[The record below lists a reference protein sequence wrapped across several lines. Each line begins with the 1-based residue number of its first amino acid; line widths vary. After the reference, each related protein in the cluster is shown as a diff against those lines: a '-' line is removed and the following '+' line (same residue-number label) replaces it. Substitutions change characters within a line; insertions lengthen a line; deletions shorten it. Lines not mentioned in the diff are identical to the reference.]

1 MLVIFRSQLIVQDKT
16 QQKIRINVHLFSSR
30 NTSHGLHAII
40 IKNISMMVMQSRN
53 EEDVDEK
60 TNVLHVVDDFNQL
73 VR

>member
-1 MLVIFRSQLIVQDKT
+1 
-16 QQKIRINVHLFSSR
+16 
-30 NTSHGLHAII
+30 
-40 IKNISMMVMQSRN
+40 MVMQSRN